1 MSAPVGA
8 LRIIGFP
15 GRYVQGPGALRSL
28 GTLVRE
34 LGCERP
40 VIVSDDVVDA
50 ALGGLV
56 PEALS
61 AASLAVTR
69 LRFAGEC
76 THAAIAALSA
86 EARAA
91 RADVVVA
98 LGGGKTIDTA
108 KGIARTLGTR
118 LVIAPTVASN
128 DSPTSRL
135 IVVYDDAHRLVAV
148 DYLARNPD
156 VVLVDTEVIVRAPV
170 RFFRAGIG
178 DAISKRYE
186 AAQCAGAGGL
196 NFFGG
201 TPPDT
206 AGILADRCHA
216 AIVEHG
222 EAAIEAVG
230 RQANTPAV
238 ESVVEATV
246 LLSGLGF
253 ESGGLSLS
261 HGLLR
266 GLSAL
271 PELAGALHGEQV
283 AFGTIVQLV
292 LERRPVAAL
301 DAHLSLLSRLGL
313 PTTLAALGW
322 TRVTGEQLAQVA
334 ALTMTAPYIGN
345 FQSALTADAIAAAIA
360 HADAAGAALARTG
373 QGS

>member
-1 MSAPVGA
+1 M
-8 LRIIGFP
+8 L
-15 GRYVQGPGALRSL
+15 YLSL
-28 GTLVRE
+28 KYLHILSMVLLFGT
-34 LGCERP
+34 GW
-40 VIVSDDVVDA
+40 
-50 ALGGLV
+50 GLA

-61 AASLAVTR
+61 AASLSVTR

-86 EARAA
+86 EARDA

-135 IVVYDDAHRLVAV
+135 IVVYDDTHRLVAV
-148 DYLARNPD
+148 DYLTRNPD

-186 AAQCAGAGGL
+186 AAQCARAGGL

-201 TPPDT
+201 APPDT

-216 AIVEHG
+216 VIVAHG
-222 EAAIEAVG
+222 EAALEAVG
-230 RQANTPAV
+230 RRTATPAV

-261 HGLLR
+261 HALLR

-271 PELAGALHGEQV
+271 PELSGALHGEQV
-283 AFGTIVQLV
+283 AFGTIVQLL
-292 LERRPVAAL
+292 LERPPVETL
-301 DAHLSLLSRLGL
+301 DAHIALLARLGL
-313 PTTLAALGW
+313 PTTLAALGL
-322 TRVTGEQLAQVA
+322 TEVSRDRLMHVA
-334 ALTMTAPYIGN
+334 TLTMTAPYIGN
-345 FQSALTADAIAAAIA
+345 FQSTLTADAIADAIA
-360 HADAAGAALARTG
+360 HADAAGAAPARP
-373 QGS
+373 

>member
-1 MSAPVGA
+1 MTGRGAPM
-8 LRIIGFP
+8 RIIGFP
-15 GRYVQGPGALRSL
+15 GRYVQGPGALRAL

-40 VIVSDDVVDA
+40 AVVSDDVVDA
-50 ALGGLV
+50 ALGDIV
-56 PEALS
+56 PEALAS
-61 AASLAVTR
+61 ASLAFGR
-69 LRFAGEC
+69 LRFPGEC

-86 EARAA
+86 QARAA
-91 RADVVVA
+91 GADLVVA

-108 KGIARTLGTR
+108 KGIARTLGSR
-118 LVIAPTVASN
+118 LIIAPTVASN

-135 IVVYDDAHRLVAV
+135 IVVYDDGHRLVGV

-201 TPPDT
+201 CPPDT
-206 AGILADRCHA
+206 AGILAERCHA

-222 EAAIEAVG
+222 TAALEAVG
-230 RQANTPAV
+230 RHACTPAV

-261 HGLLR
+261 HALLR
-266 GLSAL
+266 GLSAV
-271 PELAGALHGEQV
+271 PQLAGALHGEQV
-283 AFGTIVQLV
+283 AFGTVVQLM
-292 LERRPVAAL
+292 LERRPDAAI
-301 DAHLSLLSRLGL
+301 DAHLALLSRLGL

-322 TRVTGEQLAQVA
+322 THASPDRIGQVA
-334 ALTMTAPYIGN
+334 ALTMAAPYIGN
-345 FQSALTADAIAAAIA
+345 FQSALTADAIADAIVR
-360 HADAAGAALARTG
+360 ADAAGCAPART
-373 QGS
+373 

>member
-1 MSAPVGA
+1 M
-8 LRIIGFP
+8 RIIGFP
-15 GRYVQGPGALRSL
+15 GRYVQGPGALSTL
-28 GTLVRE
+28 GALVRE

-40 VIVSDDVVDA
+40 VVVSDDVVDA
-50 ALGGLV
+50 ALGSAV
-56 PEALS
+56 PDALA
-61 AASLAVTR
+61 AASLAARR

-86 EARAA
+86 QARDA
-91 RADVVVA
+91 RTDAVVA

-108 KGIARTLGTR
+108 KGIARAIGAR

-135 IVVYDDAHRLVAV
+135 IVVYDDDHRLVGV

-186 AAQCAGAGGL
+186 AAQCARAGGL

-206 AGILADRCHA
+206 AGLLADRCHA

-222 EAAIEAVG
+222 LAAIEAVG
-230 RQANTPAV
+230 RHACTPAV

-261 HGLLR
+261 HALLR
-266 GLSAL
+266 GLSAV
-271 PELAGALHGEQV
+271 PELGGALHGEQV
-283 AFGTIVQLV
+283 AFGTVVQLL
-292 LERRPVAAL
+292 LERRSVAEI
-301 DAHLSLLSRLGL
+301 DAHRALLTGLGL

-322 TRVTGEQLAQVA
+322 RDATPERIGQVA
-334 ALTMTAPYIGN
+334 ALTLAAPYIGH
-345 FQSALTADAIAAAIA
+345 FQSALTADAIADAIIR
-360 HADAAGAALARTG
+360 ADAAAGPPART
-373 QGS
+373 